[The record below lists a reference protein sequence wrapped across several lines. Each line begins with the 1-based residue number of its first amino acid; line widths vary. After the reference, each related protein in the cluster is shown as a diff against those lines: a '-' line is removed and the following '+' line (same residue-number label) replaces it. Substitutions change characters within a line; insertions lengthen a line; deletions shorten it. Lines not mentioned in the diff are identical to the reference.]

1 MKKAKMR
8 EVNFYAYE
16 TYCMVQIEERPEVST
31 LLAGCRDLALQVEQ
45 TLNMYDE
52 ESELSVMCRDYR
64 PGQPYEVSALLYDF
78 LDTSLSMAKRSNGAF
93 DPTVGAVV
101 KRWGIGSG
109 EVRIPAEKEL
119 AILINR
125 TGYHHIRLLPDKRAA
140 IIDIEGI
147 TIDPGAIGKGLAIDY
162 IIHYLKDYHVEQA
175 CVDFGG
181 NLYVMGDTYRI
192 GVREPEDPEKMMA
205 IVPVKDQAV
214 STSSWYEHY
223 IERDGRVYG
232 HLIDPASGKPVESEF
247 TSVTV
252 ICDRA
257 VYADML
263 STALYVLGAE
273 KGEAVIRSLREE
285 SGICVDYLAG
295 RAGDGKIVSYSNTLK

>member
-16 TYCMVQIEERPEVST
+16 TYCMVRIEERPEVNT

-52 ESELSVMCRDYR
+52 DSELSVMCRDYR

-78 LDTSLSMAKRSNGAF
+78 LDISLNMARLSKGAF
-93 DPTVGAVV
+93 DPTVGALV
-101 KRWGIGSG
+101 KKWRIGSG
-109 EVRIPAEKEL
+109 EERIIDEKEL
-119 AILINR
+119 TSLINR
-125 TGYHHIRLLPDKRAA
+125 TGYHHIRLLPGKRAA
-140 IIDIEGI
+140 MIDIEGV
-147 TIDPGAIGKGLAIDY
+147 TVDPGAVGKGLAIDY
-162 IIHYLKDYHVEQA
+162 IVHYLKNNHVEQA
-175 CVDFGG
+175 CLDFGG
-181 NLYVMGDTYRI
+181 NLYVMGNTYRI
-192 GVREPEDPEKMMA
+192 GVRQPEDPEKMMA
-205 IVPVKDQAV
+205 VVPVKDRAV

-223 IERDGRVYG
+223 FECNGRVYG

-252 ICDRA
+252 ICDKA

-263 STALYVLGAE
+263 STALYVLGE
-273 KGEAVIRSLREE
+273 ENGETVIRSLREE
-285 SGICVDYLAG
+285 KGVCVDYLAE
-295 RAGDGKIVSYSNTLK
+295 RAGDGKVVSYSDALK